1 MLQKIIRDKLI
12 KTKIND
18 SEIVRGCFLDG
29 LYEAINE
36 YHKKYEQY
44 ETKAEAILVFNTIN
58 SINNALN
65 TDNDNIKVIDK
76 TKSEV

>member
-18 SEIVRGCFLDG
+18 DEVVRGCFLEG
-29 LYEAINE
+29 LYQSIND

-44 ETKAEAILVFNTIN
+44 ETKAEAMLVFNTVN

-76 TKSEV
+76 SISEV